1 MIRAKFPIVFPRV
14 GLTAAAPTAETVSV
28 AEAATFSPAG
38 FHRRKYTSRPAQ
50 WHLPRPRKENEA
62 AFAVD
67 AFIWIW
73 QACGENALAS
83 VVGLPG
89 IKQLG
94 NAWYRPISRFR
105 YRLGKN
111 ESVCDFHC
119 AKEI

>member
-1 MIRAKFPIVFPRV
+1 MIRAKFPTVCLHA

-28 AEAATFSPAG
+28 AEAATFRPAR
-38 FHRRKYTSRPAQ
+38 FPWRKYTSRPAQ
-50 WHLPRPRKENEA
+50 WHLPLPRRENEA

-73 QACGENALAS
+73 QACGENALAW

-105 YRLGKN
+105 YRLGNN